1 MYPFIRMAKELHVH
15 RKAPPLP
22 VLGVHRS
29 NHLCWPW
36 DLDLWKELN
45 NGRTL
50 TLLDLGRIPL
60 AQRIG
65 LIGALRR
72 NGWGMT
78 VAGVTVRYRRRIRL
92 FQRIEMQSRVLGWDH
107 RFLYIDQTLW
117 NRGGDCTTQAIY
129 RMAITGTQ
137 GIVPPEKV
145 VPEMS
150 GTLPDFTLPAWVQG
164 WIDAEN
170 RRPWPPE
177 RA

>member
-1 MYPFIRMAKELHVH
+1 MYPFIRMAKELYIH
-15 RKAPPLP
+15 RKAPRLP

-29 NHLCWPW
+29 RHLCWPW

-60 AQRIG
+60 ARRIG
-65 LIGALRR
+65 LVDALRR

-78 VAGVTVRYRRRIRL
+78 VAGVTVRYRQRIRL
-92 FQRIEMQSRVLGWDH
+92 FQRFEMQSRLLGWDR
-107 RFLYIDQTLW
+107 RFFYIDQTLW
-117 NRGGDCTTQAIY
+117 NRDGACTTQAIY
-129 RMAITGTQ
+129 RMAITGAQ
-137 GIVPPEKV
+137 GIVPPDTV
-145 VPEMS
+145 APEL
-150 GTLPDFTLPAWVQG
+150 TDTVPDFTLPEWVQA
-164 WIDAEN
+164 WIAAEN

>member
-1 MYPFIRMAKELHVH
+1 MYPFVRMAKELYVH

-29 NHLCWPW
+29 SHLCWPW

-60 AQRIG
+60 ARRTG

-92 FQRIEMQSRVLGWDH
+92 FQRIEMQSRLLGWDR
-107 RFLYIDQTLW
+107 RFFYIDQTLW
-117 NRGGDCTTQAIY
+117 NRDGDCTTQAVY
-129 RMAITGTQ
+129 RMAITSAQ
-137 GIVPPEKV
+137 GIVPPENV
-145 VPEMS
+145 VPEM
-150 GTLPDFTLPAWVQG
+150 TDKLPDFTLPEWVQG
-164 WIDAEN
+164 WIEAEN